1 MIMKRHFSQFLAAVM
16 LVSALTFS
24 GCTKDSE
31 KAPEPKVEAAEIGSS
46 AKSTTSSS
54 EGREYMFRDVEVEL
68 NDIGRKNLIEKRY
81 SRIKQNAAGTY
92 VTDVND
98 PWEPYDPILCDGM
111 TYSQVWA
118 DIMQKWNAFL
128 NSPQGQAAQAY
139 ANSTCRP
146 VYYCICNCALCVMF
160 VLEPER
166 PCYELA
172 DELAHTSVI
181 KGQLIVE
188 EAP

>member
-1 MIMKRHFSQFLAAVM
+1 MKRQFNQFLAVVM

-24 GCTKDSE
+24 GCTKDSATASGPE
-31 KAPEPKVEAAEIGSS
+31 KIEAAEIGSS
-46 AKSTTSSS
+46 ARSSAS
-54 EGREYMFRDVEVEL
+54 SGAREYTFHDVRVEL
-68 NDIGRKNLIEKRY
+68 NDIGRRNLISTGH

-118 DIMQKWNAFL
+118 DIMQKWNNFL

-160 VLEPER
+160 VLQPDR

-172 DELAHTSVI
+172 DELNSVSAV
-181 KGQLIVE
+181 KAQLISA